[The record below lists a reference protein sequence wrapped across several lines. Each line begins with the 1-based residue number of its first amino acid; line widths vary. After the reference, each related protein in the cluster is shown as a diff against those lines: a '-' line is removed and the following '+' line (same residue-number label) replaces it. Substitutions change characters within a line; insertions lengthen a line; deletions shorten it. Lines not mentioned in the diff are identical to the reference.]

1 MNKKII
7 FALIGI
13 ILILGVITTVVLA
26 KSNNNTNIV
35 ESNSTKT
42 NSVKINQTNIDSSYT
57 TNDDQ
62 IEDIDDNLYDEVLEL
77 PSCCY

>member
-35 ESNSTKT
+35 ESYSTKT
-42 NSVKINQTNIDSSYT
+42 NSVEINQTNIDSSYT
-57 TNDDQ
+57 INDDQ
-62 IEDIDDNLYDEVLEL
+62 IEDTDNNLYNEALEL

>member
-26 KSNNNTNIV
+26 KSNNNTNAV
-35 ESNSTKT
+35 ESVN
-42 NSVKINQTNIDSSYT
+42 N
-57 TNDDQ
+57 DQ
-62 IEDIDDNLYDEVLEL
+62 IEDTDDNLYDAALEL
-77 PSCCY
+77 PSRCY

>member
-26 KSNNNTNIV
+26 KSNNNTNAV
-35 ESNSTKT
+35 ESVN
-42 NSVKINQTNIDSSYT
+42 N
-57 TNDDQ
+57 DQ
-62 IEDIDDNLYDEVLEL
+62 IEDTDDNLYDAALEL